1 MTHGLGPSYRAGNP
15 VVKKVVKMLMTLNLF
30 DPDDVE
36 ESFEVRD
43 RSCRTCLQGGRDEFG
58 KSDDEKD

>member
-43 RSCRTCLQGGRDEFG
+43 R
-58 KSDDEKD
+58 